1 MPTRAGVDGSLPA
14 LHASLAEARAN
25 HGWGLPGKGD
35 YPSALVPVWVWAM
48 SDGSSQSRGVALDP
62 AGFVDELDRD
72 LFRALARLGEMARAA
87 LPPAASITELL
98 SAALRDEIEAAE
110 VAALW
115 MTDEP
120 DLEMKVGLALQ
131 VGDEAE
137 HFRLMADRVR
147 ELGGDPVADPR
158 TRAHGPAF
166 RYLRGLQTPAE
177 RLSAGLVRES
187 VARLRNAL
195 LVEVSEAQGD
205 GETARICREVIGP
218 DETRHLDFGR
228 RLLPRYALTVED
240 QEAARRAVARTIQL
254 AEEAVDPSR
263 PAKSSPAPSPEPS
276 SNGR

>member
-1 MPTRAGVDGSLPA
+1 
-14 LHASLAEARAN
+14 
-25 HGWGLPGKGD
+25 
-35 YPSALVPVWVWAM
+35 M
-48 SDGSSQSRGVALDP
+48 SDGGSNSRGVALDP
-62 AGFVDELDRD
+62 AAFVEELDRD

-87 LPPAASITELL
+87 LQPAASIPDLL
-98 SAALRDEIEAAE
+98 STALRDEIEAAE

-131 VGDEAE
+131 VGDEAD
-137 HFRLMADRVR
+137 HFRLMAERVR

-177 RLSAGLVRES
+177 RLAAGIVREG

-195 LVEVSEAQGD
+195 LVQVSESQGD
-205 GETARICREVIGP
+205 GETARICRDVIGP
-218 DETRHLDFGR
+218 DEARHLDFSR
-228 RLLPRYALTVED
+228 RLLPRYALTVDD

-254 AEEAVDPSR
+254 AEEAVDPAR
-263 PAKSSPAPSPEPS
+263 PAKASAAPSPEAFA
-276 SNGR
+276 NGR